1 MKTVK
6 SVPDFVLILIPAFWL
21 SLVGWTKI
29 ASASIVHIPEAAHFE
44 SYRASQFI
52 ANETAAQ
59 SEFLSESD
67 QANQLSA
74 NQLSIKKPDLTEQ
87 TTDVA
92 NDAPDNEALDVTDSL
107 EDMDYSNG
115 NSAPDSPENPAPA
128 NSHSD
133 EQSDEQDED
142 NSDEQNQEIDD
153 AATEDESIEEDSTD
167 QETEEDEPDSTTPA
181 VEPERIPSIDDS
193 APIPIDNTP
202 VQSEETD
209 VEEQL
214 RTADPELGILIL
226 REREP
231 STSNPPQE
239 IPVFLSGKLSI
250 FDTNNAFS
258 GLDPVNDQFWQFGAS
273 ISATPTL
280 GPRTLLI
287 AEAEGTLVRYNN
299 LTELDYNEFSLQT
312 SLWQVFASG
321 LYGEVGWQNRQLF
334 SNDGDRF
341 LDEHS
346 LQTRLFYREQLA
358 DDLRLDTYYQ
368 LRVSFT
374 TPKDRSRILNRLVTS
389 LTYQLTPSVD
399 MGLIYLLSYT
409 DYTQTERQDLTNQI
423 SAQISYEFSPR
434 NRISLFSGYLFGD
447 STDSNIDFDNF
458 IFGATLNV
466 GVRLF

>member
-1 MKTVK
+1 MKTVT
-6 SVPDFVLILIPAFWL
+6 SVPDFVLIFIPTFWL
-21 SLVGWTKI
+21 SLVGWTEI
-29 ASASIVHIPEAAHFE
+29 ASASVVPIPETAHSE
-44 SYRASQFI
+44 SQRISQLT
-52 ANETAAQ
+52 ADETIDQ
-59 SEFLSESD
+59 SELLFEIID
-67 QANQLSA
+67 QTNVNQSGIRK
-74 NQLSIKKPDLTEQ
+74 QKVEKQ
-87 TTDVA
+87 TTDTVDDA
-92 NDAPDNEALDVTDSL
+92 TENEASDVIDAPENADQSNDDFDPNNSENSDPNEQSEEENSGEQEADNEPT
-107 EDMDYSNG
+107 
-115 NSAPDSPENPAPA
+115 EN
-128 NSHSD
+128 
-133 EQSDEQDED
+133 
-142 NSDEQNQEIDD
+142 
-153 AATEDESIEEDSTD
+153 ESEGEVIEEDSAD
-167 QETEEDEPDSTTPA
+167 QEAEEGESDSTVPTT
-181 VEPERIPSIDDS
+181 EPERIPSIDDS

-202 VQSEETD
+202 VQPEGPD

-226 REREP
+226 QEREP
-231 STSNPPQE
+231 SISNPQQE
-239 IPVFLSGKLSI
+239 IPVFLSGKLSF
-250 FDTNNAFS
+250 FDTDNAFS
-258 GLDPVNDQFWQFGAS
+258 GLDPVKDQFLQFGAS

-287 AEAEGTLVRYNN
+287 AEAEGTFVRYDD
-299 LTELDYNEFSLQT
+299 LTELDYNELSLQA

-334 SNDGDRF
+334 SSDDGDRF

-374 TPKDRSRILNRLVTS
+374 TPKDRSRILNRLVSS
-389 LTYQLTPSVD
+389 LTYQLTPDVE

-447 STDSNIDFDNF
+447 STDPNIGFDNF

>member
-21 SLVGWTKI
+21 SLVGWTEI
-29 ASASIVHIPEAAHFE
+29 ASASAFHIPEVAHSEFQ
-44 SYRASQFI
+44 RASQLI
-52 ANETAAQ
+52 ADKTVAK
-59 SEFLSESD
+59 SER
-67 QANQLSA
+67 
-74 NQLSIKKPDLTEQ
+74 
-87 TTDVA
+87 
-92 NDAPDNEALDVTDSL
+92 L
-107 EDMDYSNG
+107 EDTNQNNDGSASN
-115 NSAPDSPENPAPA
+115 SPEN
-128 NSHSD
+128 SD
-133 EQSDEQDED
+133 PDEQDEEE
-142 NSDEQNQEIDD
+142 NSNEQDTDSETTENES
-153 AATEDESIEEDSTD
+153 EDELIEEDSTD
-167 QETEEDEPDSTTPA
+167 RETEEGEPDSTTPT
-181 VEPERIPSIDDS
+181 VEPESIPLIDDS

-202 VQSEETD
+202 VQPEETD
-209 VEEQL
+209 VEDQL
-214 RTADPELGILIL
+214 RTADPELGVLIL

-231 STSNPPQE
+231 SISNPQRE
-239 IPVFLSGKLSI
+239 IPVFLSGKLSF
-250 FDTNNAFS
+250 FDTDNAFS
-258 GLDPVNDQFWQFGAS
+258 GLDPVNDQFWQLGAS

-287 AEAEGTLVRYNN
+287 AEAEGTLVRYND
-299 LTELDYNEFSLQT
+299 LTALDYNELSLQA

-321 LYGEVGWQNRQLF
+321 LYGEIGWQNRQLF
-334 SNDGDRF
+334 SNDDSDRF

-374 TPKDRSRILNRLVTS
+374 TPKDRSRVLNRLVTS
-389 LTYQLTPSVD
+389 LTYQLTPNID

-447 STDSNIDFDNF
+447 STDPNIGFDNF